1 MSDNRR
7 YSGGYHTY
15 GAGVGVMMLDT
26 RFPRPPGDVGNAQTY
41 DYPVFYE
48 VVDGADP
55 IRVVRDQDPELLDPF
70 VEAAQRLVDRG
81 AVAITTGCGFLLMF
95 QDELSARIPDVPLYT
110 SSLLQIPL
118 VKSMVTPEQKIG
130 ILSADENSLDQID
143 HPVLTENDERLVYE
157 GVADS
162 GAFQD
167 VVIEQTN
174 PELDLDAVGSDVVA
188 AAERLV
194 EGVDVGAII
203 FECTNLRPYV
213 DDVQDATGL
222 PVYDYLTLSDM
233 AWRAASGTRF

>member
-1 MSDNRR
+1 MSEHNKYD
-7 YSGGYHTY
+7 GGYHTY
-15 GAGVGVMMLDT
+15 GSGIGVMMLDT
-26 RFPRPPGDVGNAQTY
+26 RFPRPPGDVGNSQTY

-55 IRVVRDQDPELLDPF
+55 VRVVREQDAELLDPF
-70 VEAAQRLVDRG
+70 VEAAEHLVDRG

-95 QDELSARIPDVPLYT
+95 QDELAARIPDVPLYT

-118 VKSMVTPEQKIG
+118 VKTMLAPDQKIG
-130 ILSADENSLDQID
+130 VLSADENSLNRID
-143 HPVLTENDERLVYE
+143 HPVLTDNRDRLVYE

-167 VVIEQTN
+167 VIIEQTN
-174 PELDLDAVGSDVVA
+174 PTLDLDAVGADVVA

-194 EGVDVGAII
+194 EGENVGAII

-213 DDVQDATGL
+213 EEVQDATGL
-222 PVYDYLTLSDM
+222 PVFDYLTLSDM
-233 AWRAASGTRF
+233 AWQAASGTRF

>member
-1 MSDNRR
+1 MPERE
-7 YSGGYHTY
+7 YYEGGYHTY
-15 GAGVGVMMLDT
+15 GAGLGVMMLDT
-26 RFPRPPGDVGNAQTY
+26 EFPRPPGDVGNAQTY

-48 VVDGADP
+48 IVEGADP
-55 IRVVRDQDPELLDPF
+55 VRVVREQDSQLLDPF
-70 VEAAQRLVDRG
+70 VRAAERLVDRG

-95 QDELSARIPDVPLYT
+95 QDELAARIPDVPLYT

-118 VKSMVTPEQKIG
+118 VKSMLAPEQKIG
-130 ILSADENSLDQID
+130 ILSADENSLYRID
-143 HPVLTENDERLVYE
+143 HPVLNDNEDRLVFE

-174 PELDLDAVGSDVVA
+174 PRLDLPAVGADVVA

-194 EGVDVGAII
+194 EGNDIGAII

-213 DDVQDATGL
+213 ADVQDATGL
-222 PVYDYLTLSDM
+222 PVFDYLTLSDT
-233 AWRAASGTRF
+233 AWRAAHGTRF